1 MSSPTTHHQSGPL
14 RRRVSRSLD
23 AQSFFE
29 AALYARLPW
38 PGKTTRLERDSIND
52 LIGRAASAHA
62 AVAELYHENSKL
74 FRAKLAEL
82 AASELDVSVVRREFV
97 RRRATTLV
105 SAPARRLAHPVREL
119 LASVA
124 REVEPELFY
133 ALDIRLVMD
142 GIVML
147 HEPVGDVLVEYKH
160 LSVDDCQDLRAALE
174 PFGATGRAD
183 EPLLCIVASFARNE
197 LLFGARGYRHTLLET
212 GQLAN
217 ELLRLAERAGVTAS
231 LLFDLDDWKV
241 DATLEADG
249 VEEGVVAVVEL
260 EEGTGVG

>member
-1 MSSPTTHHQSGPL
+1 MSSPATRQSGPL
-14 RRRVSRSLD
+14 RRRVSRRLD

-38 PGKTTRLERDSIND
+38 PGKTTRLERDSVRD
-52 LIGRAASAHA
+52 LIGRAASAQT

-74 FRAKLAEL
+74 FPAKLAEL

-105 SAPARRLAHPVREL
+105 SAPSRRPEHPVREL

-124 REVEPELFY
+124 RDVEPDLFF
-133 ALDIRLVMD
+133 ALDLRLVLD

-147 HEPVGDVLVEYKH
+147 HEPVGDVLVEYKR
-160 LSVDDCQDLRAALE
+160 LSVDDREDLRAALE

-183 EPLLCIVASFARNE
+183 DPLLFIVASFARNE
-197 LLFGARGYRHTLLET
+197 LLFGARGYRHTLLEA

-217 ELLRLAERAGVTAS
+217 ELLTLAERVGVTAG
-231 LLFDLDDWKV
+231 LLFDFDDWKV
-241 DATLEADG
+241 DAALEADG
-249 VEEGVVAVVEL
+249 VEEGAIAVVEL
-260 EEGTGVG
+260 EGVTGVG